1 MTKKK
6 YRKNKFSLDETI
18 SKSKFNYCKNL
29 KWFLIAPIAI
39 ILVGIILFSTIG
51 FNLGLDF
58 TGGSVLTVYSN
69 NGGQIMQEDG
79 VTPVKQYD
87 LTNNSDY
94 NEFKAVIENTLRE
107 QGVKGNIVFQTTNL
121 NLKDIV
127 NEDTEGQAL
136 LVKYQNIDGL
146 SPDEITQKNI
156 EIKEVLL
163 QKLDYNNQV
172 DFEKSVVLG
181 GVITATASSELLMKA
196 FIAMLVAI
204 VLILIYIIIR
214 FEITSGMAAILALF
228 HDLFVVAS
236 LVLMFR
242 ITINSSFI
250 AALVTI
256 LGYSINNTIIIF
268 DRIRENIKTGKY
280 ETATNAMIA
289 NASVKETM
297 TRSIYTTITTFIT
310 IALVAAIGVSDIRD
324 FALPIVFGIIAGFYS
339 SVFLTPGLW
348 ALAYRGPKKRKIK
361 VKEEAEVRAENKE
374 EVEVK

>member
-6 YRKNKFSLDETI
+6 YKKNKFSLDEVI
-18 SKSKFNYCKNL
+18 SQSKFNYCKNF

-39 ILVGIILFSTIG
+39 ILVGIILFATIG

-69 NGGQIMQEDG
+69 DGGQILQEDG
-79 VTPVKQYD
+79 TTPVKQYD
-87 LTNNSDY
+87 LTNNADY
-94 NEFKAVIENTLRE
+94 NEFKSVIESTLRE
-107 QGVKGNIVFQTTNL
+107 QGITGNIVFQTTNL
-121 NLKDIV
+121 NLKDVV
-127 NEDTEGQAL
+127 NEDTDGQAI
-136 LVKYQNIDGL
+136 LVKYQNIDGFEGT
-146 SPDEITQKNI
+146 EITNKNI
-156 EIKEVLL
+156 EIKEALL
-163 QKLDYNNQV
+163 ERLDYDNQTEY
-172 DFEKSVVLG
+172 EKAVVMG

-228 HDLFVVAS
+228 HDLLVVSS
-236 LVLMFR
+236 LVIMFR

-280 ETATNAMIA
+280 ETAPNSVIA

-297 TRSIYTTITTFIT
+297 TRSVYTTLTTFIT
-310 IALVAAIGVSDIRD
+310 IALVAALGVSDIRD
-324 FALPIVFGIIAGFYS
+324 FALPIVFGIITGFYS

-348 ALAYRGPKKRKIK
+348 ALAYRGSKKRKVK
-361 VKEEAEVRAENKE
+361 VKKPTEEYEV
-374 EVEVK
+374 